1 MHIIAQKIVIFLLF
15 TFTLSACGGGGGGGS
30 NSSNVN
36 NTTAEKQFVLDVMR
50 DYYLYYDQLPPVID
64 INDYDSAEAL
74 LAALTVSTDRFSYI
88 ADQAT
93 QSNFFEEGTYQGLGF
108 FQDPSTNTVIY
119 VFDDS
124 AAGRSDIQRGD
135 VITSSSRV
143 NNTITLEIDRQGILI
158 IRVLDIGLVR
168 MNTVLTTEIQNH
180 NGIDV
185 GYLALSSFIEPTKN
199 ELATAFAAFAQ
210 ADIDELVLDLRYN
223 GGGRV
228 TTAQELASYIAGIN
242 GMNSDVARLEWNDKH
257 TQENQAFDF
266 LSLANS
272 LDLNR
277 LYVLTLA
284 GTCSASELVI
294 NAMIGIN
301 VDVITIGDTTCGKPV
316 GSVGFNF
323 ADKTLNPI
331 TFDVVNDLGNGGYF
345 NGIDAVCLAIDDT
358 SSPFADPMESMYA
371 AALYHIANGVC
382 ETIAV
387 RQLRSRDRQANTVF
401 NPDPMANL
409 R

>member
-1 MHIIAQKIVIFLLF
+1 MQIITQKMIIFLMLP
-15 TFTLSACGGGGGGGS
+15 FTLLSCGGGGGGS
-30 NSSNVN
+30 NGSN
-36 NTTAEKQFVLDVMR
+36 TGSTEQKQFVLDVMR
-50 DYYLYYDQLPPVID
+50 DYYLYYDQLPSTVD
-64 INDYDSAEAL
+64 INAYDSAEAM
-74 LAALTVSTDRFSYI
+74 LAALTIPSDRFSYI
-88 ADQAT
+88 ADQAA

-108 FQDPSTNTVIY
+108 FQQAVTNTVIY

-135 VITSSSRV
+135 IIVSSSRV
-143 NNTITLEIDRQGILI
+143 GNTITLDINRQGARIV
-158 IRVLDIGLVR
+158 RVLDVGLVR
-168 MNTVLTTEIQNH
+168 MNTVLTTDIQNH
-180 NGIDV
+180 NGVDI

-199 ELATAFAAFAQ
+199 ELATTFTTFAQ

-228 TTAQELASYIAGIN
+228 TTAQELASYIVGIN
-242 GMNSDVARLEWNDKH
+242 GIDSDVARLEWNDKH
-257 TQENQAFDF
+257 TRQNQAFDF
-266 LSLANS
+266 LSLTNS
-272 LDLNR
+272 LNLNR
-277 LYVLTLA
+277 LYVLTLP

-294 NAMIGIN
+294 NAMAGIN

-331 TFDVVNDLGNGGYF
+331 TFDVVNELGNGEYF
-345 NGIDAVCLAIDDT
+345 DGIDPICLATDDT
-358 SSPFADPMESMYA
+358 SHPFADPMETMYA
-371 AALYHIANGVC
+371 AALYHISNSTC
-382 ETIAV
+382 ETPATRSALSAN
-387 RQLRSRDRQANTVF
+387 RQTTLY